1 MIFWSLIS
9 CHKVFCQIDMKEDGY
24 HPFVDT
30 CKLLCSRKVT
40 YEHTGVFVW
49 GGLWLILI
57 EITFKQWVV
66 EVPELGIKFKNVV
79 CFHVRVGWLPTSKV
93 QQKLLRWRVG
103 EQWEWFPP
111 RIREFIFCRELKN
124 RNKTVFALYDYHVPT
139 VLNSVSENTPSL
151 MPLSHTITIFRGWY
165 LTDNLTESNPV

>member
-1 MIFWSLIS
+1 MWCALSVWVFINDLLIFAIMPQSVLPNWYERERASP
-9 CHKVFCQIDMKEDGY
+9 
-24 HPFVDT
+24 PFVDT

-40 YEHTGVFVW
+40 CEHTGVFVW

-66 EVPELGIKFKNVV
+66 EGPELGIKFKNVW
-79 CFHVRVGWLPTSKV
+79 CFRVRAGWLPAPKV

-103 EQWEWFPP
+103 EQWEWSPP

-124 RNKTVFALYDYHVPT
+124 RNKTVYLLFMIT
-139 VLNSVSENTPSL
+139 V
-151 MPLSHTITIFRGWY
+151 Y
-165 LTDNLTESNPV
+165 LQL